1 MTDALSTFKDVMS
14 IMGPFI
20 GIIIGSL
27 MTFWFNI
34 QNEKRRELRE
44 KQKTEEVN
52 YKLRNLIKAKLTNF
66 ALELRN
72 LESSFKDLSLLYIED
87 RFSLTKIKS
96 LRNDIDSRPEIFEP
110 EILSELYYT
119 TFMLEH
125 FSMFILDGVRK
136 HKDDDDNKEL
146 LEYIKNLQYEW
157 LGGALE
163 KVLKK
168 I

>member
-110 EILSELYYT
+110 E
-119 TFMLEH
+119 
-125 FSMFILDGVRK
+125 
-136 HKDDDDNKEL
+136 
-146 LEYIKNLQYEW
+146 
-157 LGGALE
+157 
-163 KVLKK
+163 
-168 I
+168 